1 MKSENVDLIKA
12 FDHIHHVLSFKRL
25 EKSFSLL
32 LYPFD
37 IEKNHNSGL
46 DIHKGWKKCVC
57 VFFNRLLS
65 PTTHSL
71 LLYLIKLVK
80 WIVLLLSKKISS
92 DIVLKRGWYWKCKF
106 SMKPH

>member
-37 IEKNHNSGL
+37 MEKNHNSGL

-57 VFFNRLLS
+57 FFNRILS

-92 DIVLKRGWYWKCKF
+92 DIVLKRGCYLKGKF